1 MKAIFYEHKGGWLH
15 KCAFAGLDNKN
26 RPQWVT
32 LDQGDESMT
41 LHQLESELGMGPL
54 AFNILRAGCEEAR
67 GVTIMNLLA
76 CVMKEYSDPEEM
88 SRRMRQLRDM
98 GGTWSRTPQN
108 LRFVVGKFPK
118 ESKDYGK
125 CYAMVYPNDE
135 RVEVLEMEKD
145 DLGKLMKSI
154 RAYIAAIEN
163 DAGINLQHKTLVASK
178 EVAAE
183 ISKEN
188 KDVFTE
194 IINK

>member
-1 MKAIFYEHKGGWLH
+1 
-15 KCAFAGLDNKN
+15 
-26 RPQWVT
+26 
-32 LDQGDESMT
+32 
-41 LHQLESELGMGPL
+41 
-54 AFNILRAGCEEAR
+54 
-67 GVTIMNLLA
+67 
-76 CVMKEYSDPEEM
+76 
-88 SRRMRQLRDM
+88 
-98 GGTWSRTPQN
+98 
-108 LRFVVGKFPK
+108 
-118 ESKDYGK
+118 
-125 CYAMVYPNDE
+125 
-135 RVEVLEMEKD
+135 MEKD